1 MERCNI
7 CGRANGHSDGCP
19 NGGNEIKNQGSEIRC
34 SFCGTMNR
42 AGTYKCRS
50 CNAVLDGSI
59 VKKQYRTDNGM
70 IEHASEIRVPT
81 ARESANE
88 NENSC
93 PACGYM
99 LRSDAKKCPNCQNNI
114 VQHTPQ
120 GNNVHNHHTP
130 MNRNLSEP
138 IWNDTHHP
146 EFKIGL
152 CDKDGN
158 ISNAK
163 TYAADDVVLGREE
176 LAPTDNHISR
186 KHIHLTNK
194 DGQWYIEDVSSTHQT
209 YIIVKEKTRIENGDV
224 IVLGNKFYR
233 FVTE

>member
-1 MERCNI
+1 
-7 CGRANGHSDGCP
+7 
-19 NGGNEIKNQGSEIRC
+19 
-34 SFCGTMNR
+34 
-42 AGTYKCRS
+42 
-50 CNAVLDGSI
+50 
-59 VKKQYRTDNGM
+59 
-70 IEHASEIRVPT
+70 
-81 ARESANE
+81 
-88 NENSC
+88 
-93 PACGYM
+93 
-99 LRSDAKKCPNCQNNI
+99 
-114 VQHTPQ
+114 
-120 GNNVHNHHTP
+120 

-176 LAPTDNHISR
+176 LAPNDNHISR